1 LWPFLALNTA
11 TIVNMMSLIAL
22 LAELRAERGFS
33 EFQLGVI
40 VAAGYLATMA
50 VQLMFGR
57 FADVGWARTF
67 VVAAPALIAA
77 SSFVMVITASFATA
91 AASRVLLGLG
101 SGLMGPALRRGVI
114 LADPA
119 RVTRNLSFITLTD
132 LAGFVLGP
140 LAAAA
145 LSASFGL
152 NSAFIFAGLAIILV
166 WPCALFVPSEPRRS
180 SDSAPPI
187 GFDLLARRAV
197 FGTLILATLQ
207 FFVTGSLEA
216 VWSVQLEDSGLSRDR
231 IGLGFLVLAIPL
243 GIGAALGGIVGDRA
257 TSNLRRMNLVTFA
270 QLGAAG
276 AIALLAV
283 FYDSLTALF
292 VVVAFAELPED
303 RQAAGR
309 GLLGSSEV
317 AFGAIG
323 AFGSAWLY
331 DGLGAGPMWAW
342 LAACVVLAV
351 AIANVVA
358 RKR

>member
-1 LWPFLALNTA
+1 
-11 TIVNMMSLIAL
+11 
-22 LAELRAERGFS
+22 
-33 EFQLGVI
+33 
-40 VAAGYLATMA
+40 
-50 VQLMFGR
+50 
-57 FADVGWARTF
+57 
-67 VVAAPALIAA
+67 
-77 SSFVMVITASFATA
+77 
-91 AASRVLLGLG
+91 
-101 SGLMGPALRRGVI
+101 
-114 LADPA
+114 
-119 RVTRNLSFITLTD
+119 
-132 LAGFVLGP
+132 
-140 LAAAA
+140 
-145 LSASFGL
+145 
-152 NSAFIFAGLAIILV
+152 LAIILV

-292 VVVAFAELPED
+292 VVVAFGAVFGGFALPISVAVFSAELPED
-303 RQAAGR
+303 RQAAGL